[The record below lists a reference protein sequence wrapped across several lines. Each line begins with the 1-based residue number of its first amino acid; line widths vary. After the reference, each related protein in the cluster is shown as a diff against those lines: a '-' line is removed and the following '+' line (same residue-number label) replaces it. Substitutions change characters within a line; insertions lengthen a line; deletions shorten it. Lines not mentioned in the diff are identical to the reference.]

1 MLALDTVEVIA
12 SAFIIFGKAV
22 PYSPESA
29 GKKMT
34 LTLKILGAALTTA
47 GLMSTAQAALVAN
60 SAVIDFDLTP
70 AVRNFSAGDIVT
82 AQYAGFGLVFT
93 GNNEVRCS
101 KATRATCTAPR
112 LLDPPPHLSSPNFLM
127 NSTLGR
133 GFGINVLSGFSLS
146 SLTLDLAANTTDFF
160 VDFLDVNGVKLSSPV
175 QWSSGSNSLWNTLA
189 LGGVSSAVRRIEFG
203 GSDSTSFAIDHLRF
217 DYVVDSI
224 NVPEPAVL
232 GLVALALAGVGLSRR
247 RKG

>member
-1 MLALDTVEVIA
+1 
-12 SAFIIFGKAV
+12 
-22 PYSPESA
+22 
-29 GKKMT
+29 MT

-60 SAVIDFDLTP
+60 SAVIDFDLNP
-70 AVRNFSAGDIVT
+70 SSVDAASVFRAGDIVT

-101 KATRATCTAPR
+101 KTTRATCTAPR
-112 LLDPPPHLSSPNFLM
+112 LLGPPPHLSSPNFLM
-127 NSTLGR
+127 NSELGI
-133 GFGINVLSGFSLS
+133 GFSINVLGGFSLS
-146 SLTLDLAANTTDFF
+146 SLTLDLAANATDFF
-160 VDFLDVNGVKLSSPV
+160 VDFFDVNGVKLSSPV
-175 QWSSGSNSLWNTLA
+175 QWSSGSSFGWNTLA

-203 GSDSTSFAIDHLRF
+203 GSNSTSFAIDHLRF

>member
-1 MLALDTVEVIA
+1 
-12 SAFIIFGKAV
+12 
-22 PYSPESA
+22 
-29 GKKMT
+29 MT

-47 GLMSTAQAALVAN
+47 GLMSTALAAPVAK
-60 SAVIDFDLTP
+60 SALIDFDLTP
-70 AVRNFSAGDIVT
+70 SSVDAANVSRAGDIVT

-101 KATRATCTAPR
+101 EATSPTCTAPR
-112 LLDPPPHLSSPNFLM
+112 LLGPPPHLSSPNFLM

-133 GFGINVLSGFSLS
+133 GFSINVLSGFSLS
-146 SLTLDLAANTTDFF
+146 SLTLDLAANATDFF
-160 VDFLDVNGVKLSSPV
+160 VDFFDVNGDKLSSPV
-175 QWSSGSNSLWNTLA
+175 QWSSGSNSLWSTLA

-203 GSDSTSFAIDHLRF
+203 GSNSTSFAIDHLRF

>member
-1 MLALDTVEVIA
+1 
-12 SAFIIFGKAV
+12 
-22 PYSPESA
+22 
-29 GKKMT
+29 MT

-60 SAVIDFDLTP
+60 SAVIDFDP
-70 AVRNFSAGDIVT
+70 SSVDAANVSRAGDIVT

-101 KATRATCTAPR
+101 EATRPTCTAPR
-112 LLDPPPHLSSPNFLM
+112 LLGPPPHLSSPNFLM

-133 GFGINVLSGFSLS
+133 GFSINVLSGFSLS
-146 SLTLDLAANTTDFF
+146 SLTLDLAANATDFF
-160 VDFLDVNGVKLSSPV
+160 VDFFDVNGDKLSSPV
-175 QWSSGSNSLWNTLA
+175 QWSSGSNSLWSTLA

-203 GSDSTSFAIDHLRF
+203 GSNSTSFAIDHLRF

>member
-1 MLALDTVEVIA
+1 
-12 SAFIIFGKAV
+12 
-22 PYSPESA
+22 
-29 GKKMT
+29 MT
-34 LTLKILGAALTTA
+34 LTLKILGATLTTA

-60 SAVIDFDLTP
+60 SAVIDFDP
-70 AVRNFSAGDIVT
+70 SSVDAANVSRAGDIVT

-101 KATRATCTAPR
+101 QATSPTCTAPR
-112 LLDPPPHLSSPNFLM
+112 LLGPPPHLSSPNFLM
-127 NSTLGR
+127 NSELGR
-133 GFGINVLSGFSLS
+133 GFSINVLSGFSLS

-160 VDFLDVNGVKLSSPV
+160 VDFFDVNGVKLSSPV
-175 QWSSGSNSLWNTLA
+175 HLGTGTDLRWETRV

-203 GSDSTSFAIDHLRF
+203 GSGSTSFAIDHLRF